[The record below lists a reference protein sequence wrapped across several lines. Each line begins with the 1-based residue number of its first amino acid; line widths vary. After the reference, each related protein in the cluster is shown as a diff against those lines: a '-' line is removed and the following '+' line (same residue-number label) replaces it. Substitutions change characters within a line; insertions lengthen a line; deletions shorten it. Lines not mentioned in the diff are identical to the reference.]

1 MKIVD
6 FLATYY
12 RYQGPQNIIILVHA
26 RTLCKKGYSDKC
38 GTVYCIVYTSTAWS
52 RAIYTNALLVFQSP
66 HVTFPPSWSGSGVGQ
81 SLLKLE

>member
-12 RYQGPQNIIILVHA
+12 RYQGPQNIIILEHA

-52 RAIYTNALLVFQSP
+52 RAIYTNALLVLQSP
-66 HVTFPPSWSGSGVGQ
+66 HVTFLPVGQ
-81 SLLKLE
+81 ALGLDKA

>member
-52 RAIYTNALLVFQSP
+52 RAIYTNALLVLQSP
-66 HVTFPPSWSGSGVGQ
+66 HVTFLPVGQ
-81 SLLKLE
+81 ALGLDKA